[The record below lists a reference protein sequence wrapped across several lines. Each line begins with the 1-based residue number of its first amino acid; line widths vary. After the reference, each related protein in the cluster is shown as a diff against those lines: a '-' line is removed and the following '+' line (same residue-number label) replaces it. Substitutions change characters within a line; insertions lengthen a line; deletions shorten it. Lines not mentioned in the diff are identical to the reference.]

1 MYRSRPGS
9 ETRKNERLA
18 RTRKTIKMSGA
29 NLFAAAHFYCLT
41 CESNEHR
48 EEAERIRGGVR
59 VIVRFYFTV
68 FLRNIEK
75 QQRDWEKQQNREK
88 KEVL

>member
-1 MYRSRPGS
+1 
-9 ETRKNERLA
+9 
-18 RTRKTIKMSGA
+18 MSGA
-29 NLFAAAHFYCLT
+29 NLFAAAHFYWLT